1 MNKQKK
7 YMAFASVLPI
17 FGDGGRIVSAV
28 RKLILVIFEYYRF
41 FFLQVLE
48 IDSLIINYE
57 KNETS
62 P

>member
-1 MNKQKK
+1 
-7 YMAFASVLPI
+7 MAFASVLPI